1 MNNFSRRI
9 LSVIS
14 KKGLIFPGISQ
25 ETVLDK
31 IVPIAEEWILM
42 QIVTKHLSPD
52 DQILFR
58 DSYISAPDI
67 FDSSEFLSDILP
79 DLDALIEEY
88 FEVWLDDFQKGLH
101 T

>member
-1 MNNFSRRI
+1 MNR
-9 LSVIS
+9 
-14 KKGLIFPGISQ
+14 KGLIFPDISQ
-25 ETVLDK
+25 ETVLAQ

-42 QIVTKHLSPD
+42 HIVTKHLSPD

-58 DSYISAPDI
+58 DSYMSGPDI

-79 DLDALIEEY
+79 DLDLLIDEY
-88 FEVWLDDFQKGLH
+88 FEVWLDVFQKQLH